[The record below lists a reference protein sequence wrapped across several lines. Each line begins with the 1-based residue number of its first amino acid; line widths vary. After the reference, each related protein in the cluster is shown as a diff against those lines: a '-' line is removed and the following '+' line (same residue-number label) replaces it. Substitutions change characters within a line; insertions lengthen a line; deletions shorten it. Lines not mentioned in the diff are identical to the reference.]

1 MRSPCNESLSATA
14 VESICIPSIHAWM
27 ILILLHND
35 YTSTQY
41 MKGERP
47 PRVQCNAYLHR
58 IFNGI
63 VGDTNITDV
72 TYYSYFPCSIVCSMH
87 GYAWHGSAWAYGWIL
102 NFDGVW
108 TDDNKADAA
117 DGRWSGRAICFLFPI
132 LHHCTFFKFCPNC

>member
-1 MRSPCNESLSATA
+1 
-14 VESICIPSIHAWM
+14 M

-63 VGDTNITDV
+63 VGDTNITYV
-72 TYYSYFPCSIVCSMH
+72 TYYYSYFPCSIVCSMH

-102 NFDGVW
+102 NFE
-108 TDDNKADAA
+108 
-117 DGRWSGRAICFLFPI
+117 F
-132 LHHCTFFKFCPNC
+132 